1 LVLTRYHDEEFSN
14 GIVMD
19 WPVAHSVAEN
29 LIAEYD
35 IRTPSADIEASTL
48 SGGNQQKVIVA
59 RELSR
64 PLRLSIAA
72 QPTRGV
78 DVGSIEYIHSRIIK
92 ERDTG
97 TAVLIV
103 STELDE
109 VMALSDRLLVMYRGK
124 IVADLDPKVTSAM
137 DVGLYMAG
145 SRPANAVNA

>member
-1 LVLTRYHDEEFSN
+1 
-14 GIVMD
+14 M
-19 WPVAHSVAEN
+19 
-29 LIAEYD
+29 
-35 IRTPSADIEASTL
+35 RTPSPDVEASTL

-92 ERDTG
+92 ERDAG

-124 IVADLDPKVTSAM
+124 SLPISTP
-137 DVGLYMAG
+137 
-145 SRPANAVNA
+145 R

>member
-1 LVLTRYHDEEFSN
+1 L
-14 GIVMD
+14 
-19 WPVAHSVAEN
+19 PVYRKCSC
-29 LIAEYD
+29 IAEYD
-35 IRTPSADIEASTL
+35 IRTPSKETGVGTL

-64 PLRLSIAA
+64 DLRLTIAA

-78 DVGSIEYIHSRIIK
+78 DVGSIEYIHSRIVQ
-92 ERDTG
+92 ERDAG

-103 STELDE
+103 STELEE

-124 IVADLDPKVTSAM
+124 VVAELDPKKVTPM

-145 SRPANAVNA
+145 SRPDGAVQK